1 MGKMKSTTQR
11 LSLGFLRFSHRGP
24 LLDMLF
30 SACPILRRDPPPPS
44 PASMLHVATLCAYRH
59 PPRTRVSI
67 LALKRDKDTLVTKT
81 HTPVSVTNTRKDEI
95 FFIFF
100 YLH

>member
-1 MGKMKSTTQR
+1 
-11 LSLGFLRFSHRGP
+11 
-24 LLDMLF
+24 
-30 SACPILRRDPPPPS
+30 
-44 PASMLHVATLCAYRH
+44 
-59 PPRTRVSI
+59 VSI